1 MTRSLRP
8 AALIAS
14 AAIAFG
20 SIMAAGSVNADSRA
34 DWVNGV
40 DVSHHQDTG
49 SNAIEWNSV
58 RGDNHRFAI
67 IKATEGTD
75 YTDDAYA
82 KFAQGALDAGM
93 TVGAYHYARPANDPV
108 AQADNFANVLNTGPA
123 TTLPPVL
130 DLEVDEGLSP
140 EQLREWTRTF
150 LTEVENKTG
159 RRPMMYT
166 YRYFWLEQMGNTDEF
181 ADYPLWLAAY
191 QNKAPGPVGGWD
203 KVDIWQ
209 RSESGR
215 VAGINT
221 PVDLNLFNGNQGQW
235 VRFVAGDYNAAGGL
249 LEQLQ
254 DKDIDSGIADS
265 LAVLEQSNSALAAA
279 ILGLASGALSP
290 QHVEGAA
297 QTFGFD
303 AGDAQNIAD
312 TARRQVENGTLPVDD
327 LNKMMVGN
335 DYSVGD
341 LLILLDNANKQG
353 GGEAGAGSSQ

>member
-1 MTRSLRP
+1 MKRSLRP
-8 AALIAS
+8 AALLTS
-14 AAIAFG
+14 AAIALG
-20 SIMAAGSVNADSRA
+20 GIMAAGNVNADSRA

-49 SNAIEWNSV
+49 GDSIAWNSV
-58 RGDNHRFAI
+58 RDDNHRFAI

-108 AQADNFANVLNTGPA
+108 AQATNFANVINTGPA

-130 DLEVDEGLSP
+130 DLEVDEGLNP
-140 EQLREWTRTF
+140 QQLRDWTRTF
-150 LTEVENKTG
+150 LTELENQTG
-159 RRPMMYT
+159 RRPMVYT
-166 YRYFWLEQMGNTDEF
+166 YRYFWLEQMGNTEEF
-181 ADYPLWLAAY
+181 SDYPLWLAAY
-191 QNKAPGPVGGWD
+191 QNKAPGPVGGWN

-221 PVDLNLFNGNQGQW
+221 PVDLNLFNGNHGQW
-235 VRFVAGDYNAAGGL
+235 ARFVAGDHAAPGGL
-249 LEQLQ
+249 LEQFQ
-254 DKDIDSGIADS
+254 DNEIDSGISDS
-265 LAVLEQSNSALAAA
+265 LAVLEQNNSALAAA
-279 ILGLASGALSP
+279 IVGLASGVFAP
-290 QHVEGAA
+290 QQVESAA
-297 QTFGFD
+297 QNFGFD
-303 AGDAQNIAD
+303 AGDAQNIAN
-312 TARRQVENGTLPVDD
+312 TARIQVQNGTLPVDD
-327 LNKMMVGN
+327 LNNMIVGG

-353 GGEAGAGSSQ
+353 GAN

>member
-8 AALIAS
+8 AALLAS
-14 AAIAFG
+14 AAIAISG
-20 SIMAAGSVNADSRA
+20 IMAAGTVSADSRA

-49 SNAIEWNSV
+49 GEAITWNSV
-58 RGDNHRFAI
+58 RDDNNRFAI

-82 KFAQGALDAGM
+82 KFAQGALDSGL
-93 TVGAYHYARPANDPV
+93 TVGAYHYARPGNDPV
-108 AQADNFANVLNTGPA
+108 AQATNFANVLKTGPA

-140 EQLREWTRTF
+140 QELRDWTRTF
-150 LTEVENKTG
+150 LTELENQTG
-159 RRPMMYT
+159 RRPMVYT
-166 YRYFWLEQMGNTDEF
+166 YRYFWLEQMGDTDDF

-235 VRFVAGDYNAAGGL
+235 ARFVAGDHNASGGL
-249 LEQLQ
+249 LEQFQ
-254 DKDIDSGIADS
+254 DNEIESGIADS
-265 LAVLEQSNSALAAA
+265 LAVLEKNNSALAAA
-279 ILGLASGALSP
+279 ILGLASGVLAP
-290 QHVEGAA
+290 QQVEGAA

-303 AGDAQNIAD
+303 AGDAHNIAD
-312 TARRQVENGTLPVDD
+312 TARTQIENGTLPIDD
-327 LNKMMVGN
+327 LNNMMVGD

-341 LLILLDNANKQG
+341 LLILLDNANKAG
-353 GGEAGAGSSQ
+353 GDAGAGSSQ

>member
-14 AAIAFG
+14 AAIAFSG
-20 SIMAAGSVNADSRA
+20 IMAAGTVGADSRA

-49 SNAIEWNSV
+49 GDAIAWNSV
-58 RGDNHRFAI
+58 RDDNNRFAI

-82 KFAQGALDAGM
+82 KFAQGALDSGL

-108 AQADNFANVLNTGPA
+108 AQATNFANVLKTGPA

-140 EQLREWTRTF
+140 QELRDWTRTF
-150 LTEVENKTG
+150 LTELEKQTG
-159 RRPMMYT
+159 RRPMVYT
-166 YRYFWLEQMGNTDEF
+166 YRYFWLEQMGDTDEF
-181 ADYPLWLAAY
+181 SDYPLWLAAY
-191 QNKAPGPVGGWD
+191 QNKAPAPVGGWD
-203 KVDIWQ
+203 TVDIWQ

-235 VRFVAGDYNAAGGL
+235 ASFVAGDHNAPGGL
-249 LEQLQ
+249 LEQFQ
-254 DKDIDSGIADS
+254 DNEIESGIADS
-265 LAVLEQSNSALAAA
+265 LAVLEKNNSALAAA
-279 ILGLASGALSP
+279 ILGLASGVLAP
-290 QHVEGAA
+290 QQVEAAA

-303 AGDAQNIAD
+303 AGDAHNIAD
-312 TARRQVENGTLPVDD
+312 TARIQIENGTLPIDD
-327 LNKMMVGN
+327 LNNMMLGDN
-335 DYSVGD
+335 YSVGD
-341 LLILLDNANKQG
+341 LLILLDNANKAG
-353 GGEAGAGSSQ
+353 GGAGAGSSQ

>member
-14 AAIAFG
+14 AAIAFSG
-20 SIMAAGSVNADSRA
+20 IMAAGTVGADSRA

-49 SNAIEWNSV
+49 GDAIAWNSV
-58 RGDNHRFAI
+58 RDDNNRFAI

-82 KFAQGALDAGM
+82 KFAQGALDSGL

-108 AQADNFANVLNTGPA
+108 AQATNFANVLKTGPA

-140 EQLREWTRTF
+140 QKLRDWTRTF
-150 LTEVENKTG
+150 LTELEKQTG
-159 RRPMMYT
+159 RRPMVYT
-166 YRYFWLEQMGNTDEF
+166 YRYFWLEQMGDTDEF
-181 ADYPLWLAAY
+181 SDYPLWLAAY
-191 QNKAPGPVGGWD
+191 QNKAPAPVGGWD
-203 KVDIWQ
+203 TVDIWQ

-235 VRFVAGDYNAAGGL
+235 ASFVAGDHNAPGGL
-249 LEQLQ
+249 LEQFQ
-254 DKDIDSGIADS
+254 DNEIESGIADS
-265 LAVLEQSNSALAAA
+265 LAVLEKNNSALAAA
-279 ILGLASGALSP
+279 ILGLASGVLAP
-290 QHVEGAA
+290 QQVEGAA

-303 AGDAQNIAD
+303 AGDAHNIAD
-312 TARRQVENGTLPVDD
+312 TARIQIENGTLPIDD
-327 LNKMMVGN
+327 LNNMMLGDN
-335 DYSVGD
+335 YSVGD
-341 LLILLDNANKQG
+341 LLILLDNANKAG
-353 GGEAGAGSSQ
+353 GGAGAGSSQ